1 VPINFIPNDPLAV
14 DDLPLLQQEP
24 RPNRPAGRAGFTL
37 SGAVAKG
44 LYSQDTKEF
53 TFWQCRE
60 AALAAVEAWESLDG
74 NLMTWARTGKKLE
87 LSPDFDDPDF
97 TGHRRLNAF
106 YDGEGLRFFTDD
118 DDPLDPP
125 VFSGASTDTVSH
137 ETGHA
142 LLDTLRPELFGSMLP
157 EVAAFHESFGDCT
170 ALLTAL
176 ADQPTRVRLLQ
187 VSPDLGTANFVEAL
201 SEYLSDAIRR
211 VFVNV
216 SASKPRHALNTY
228 KWQLPSTLPAG
239 KFQDPPELLS
249 REAHSFSRVF
259 TGCFYDTIRN
269 IFAGLDQHT
278 EATLAEAA
286 RTAGRL
292 LIAGVRASP
301 QVDRYFRSVGRGMV
315 LADGSS
321 NDGANREAIGQAFAA
336 HGVALGSAAMLAPTA
351 ALDGPAPT
359 LLKATAKLATSTA
372 KDVRTRIHAVAG
384 SKLAVGLK
392 EMFGEKVAEVIHQRE
407 IDLGQVDKRLKGV
420 VALAAETVMVGDS
433 GGRAALL
440 GALPELNQTEDEVT
454 AFVETLLQFGRIKLD
469 RGAGAVAASPT
480 SQAPT
485 HIIRARGKKK
495 VLERVRFLCGGG
507 ALRTS

>member
-14 DDLPLLQQEP
+14 GDLPLLQKDP
-24 RPNRPAGRAGFTL
+24 RPNRPGSRAGFTL
-37 SGAVAKG
+37 SGAVAEG
-44 LYSQDTKEF
+44 LYDQDTKEF
-53 TFWQCRE
+53 TFWQSRE
-60 AALAAVEAWESLDG
+60 AALAAVEAWEALDG
-74 NLMTWARTGKKLE
+74 SLTTWARTGKKLE

-118 DDPLDPP
+118 GVDPP

-142 LLDTLRPELFGSMLP
+142 LLDTLRPELFGSLVP
-157 EVAAFHESFGDCT
+157 EVAAFHESFADCM

-176 ADQPTRVRLLQ
+176 ADQPTRVRLQ
-187 VSPDLGTANFVEAL
+187 KVSPDLGTANFVEAG

-211 VFVNV
+211 VFGNV
-216 SASKPRHALNTY
+216 SASKPRRALNTY
-228 KWQLPSTLPAG
+228 QWKLPSALPAG
-239 KFQDPPELLS
+239 KFEDPPELLS

-269 IFAGLDQHT
+269 IFAGLGQQT
-278 EATLAEAA
+278 EATLADVA

-301 QVDRYFRSVGRGMV
+301 QVDRYFRAIGRGMV
-315 LADGSS
+315 LADGAS
-321 NDGANREAIGQAFAA
+321 NGGANREAIGKAFAA

-372 KDVRTRIHAVAG
+372 KDVRDRIRAAAG

-392 EMFGEKVAEVIHQRE
+392 NMFGEKVAEVVHQRE
-407 IDLGQVDKRLKGV
+407 IDLGKVDKRLKGV
-420 VALAAETVMVGDS
+420 VGLAPETVLVGGS

-440 GALPELNQTEDEVT
+440 GALPEPNQTEDEVA
-454 AFVETLLQFGRIKLD
+454 AFVETLLRFGRIKLG
-469 RGAGAVAASPT
+469 RGRRAAAAP
-480 SQAPT
+480 QPPT
-485 HIIRARGKKK
+485 HAVRVRGKKK
-495 VLERVRFLCGGG
+495 VLERIGFLCGGG
-507 ALRTS
+507 ALRTP